1 SGDTVEAET
10 DMTVN
15 AYDSYVRYDNI
26 DESIQDIIDEAL
38 PGRYIT
44 VTTFGQSEGGR
55 DQYYVT
61 LSDSKASVDA
71 FQAMN
76 AIAETAPASLQDKL
90 EKGSMG
96 DYRVPFF
103 LNNVHPDE
111 DPGVDAQ
118 LNVLR
123 ALATQETVTYN
134 TLTGFK
140 DKSVD
145 ISEMF
150 APTCWAWASPAWAP
164 RSSPGMRRATFRPT
178 PASTMPVGS
187 IPSAATSR

>member
-1 SGDTVEAET
+1 
-10 DMTVN
+10 M
-15 AYDSYVRYDNI
+15 
-26 DESIQDIIDEAL
+26 
-38 PGRYIT
+38 
-44 VTTFGQSEGGR
+44 
-55 DQYYVT
+55 
-61 LSDSKASVDA
+61 DA

-76 AIAETAPASLQDKL
+76 AIAEADPASLQDKL

-150 APTCWAWASPAWAP
+150 APDVLDLGITGLAP
-164 RSSPGMRRATFRPT
+164 RSLPGMRRATFRTT
-178 PASTMPVGS
+178 PASTMPVSS